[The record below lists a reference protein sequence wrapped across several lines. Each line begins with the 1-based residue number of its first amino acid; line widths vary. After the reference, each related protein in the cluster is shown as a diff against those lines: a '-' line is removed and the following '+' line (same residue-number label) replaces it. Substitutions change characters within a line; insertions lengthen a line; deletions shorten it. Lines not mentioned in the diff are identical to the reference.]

1 MGERDETEQ
10 ANLEIEKL
18 KGKSQRGLKRTRR
31 KVKARMK
38 RKTTVEVISGVRED
52 VTTSLG

>member
-18 KGKSQRGLKRTRR
+18 KGKSQRGLMRKRR

-38 RKTTVEVISGVRED
+38 RKTTIEVISGVRED